1 MAPRGGPAI
10 GGAASISSSRH
21 GFGGLVEFGGASPMD
36 TAAAEDVPRIF
47 SMNAHGRMAR
57 EGRPSDDFFNSSGFA
72 AASLPSANGDG
83 AGAAATAPAP
93 LLAALPGQDPSWVT
107 VFGFPGRAAALVRQ
121 QLEAMCGPIV
131 EVRHGDGNFMH
142 VRFQTVAAARN
153 CLSQHGHTVL
163 GKLIV
168 GCVPCTSGLADG
180 GGRPEAEPDPGP
192 AGRAPEWAAGA
203 APGTAAPT
211 PQISSGGLL
220 RRLLDIILD
229 I

>member
-1 MAPRGGPAI
+1 MKARGGLQETSLD
-10 GGAASISSSRH
+10 ASS
-21 GFGGLVEFGGASPMD
+21 L
-36 TAAAEDVPRIF
+36 AAA
-47 SMNAHGRMAR
+47 G
-57 EGRPSDDFFNSSGFA
+57 SST
-72 AASLPSANGDG
+72 S
-83 AGAAATAPAP
+83 TTP
-93 LLAALPGQDPSWVT
+93 LGLGALPGQDPSWVT
-107 VFGFPGRAAALVRQ
+107 VFGYPGRAAALVRQ
-121 QLEAMCGPIV
+121 QLESMCGPIV

-203 APGTAAPT
+203 APG
-211 PQISSGGLL
+211 
-220 RRLLDIILD
+220 
-229 I
+229 